1 MLDIKQ
7 LLLKFKIIL
16 KIETERNEVIAN
28 STYGDFSVSSDTVF
42 EFAVDRF
49 LTTTSDTLINQ
60 LDSSF
65 MGAFNG

>member
-1 MLDIKQ
+1 MLKAKE
-7 LLLKFKIIL
+7 LLTQFKVIL

-42 EFAVDRF
+42 EFAVDIF
-49 LTTTSDTLINQ
+49 LTATSDTLISQ

>member
-1 MLDIKQ
+1 MLDIRN
-7 LLLKFKIIL
+7 LLYKFKEIL
-16 KIETERNEVIAN
+16 RIETERNEMIAN

-49 LTTTSDTLINQ
+49 LTATSDTLISQ